1 MSEVSI
7 VTIWW
12 NYFDVRL
19 HFYDFYCVLLYFFY
33 LFCLYACLYVFVC
46 LRKLM
51 GHVAWFK

>member
-1 MSEVSI
+1 MSGVSI